1 MNYQKQPAK
10 TYITVNKLINGLR
23 NNDLLNDII
32 ELRVLFDDV
41 MEANY
46 YNKKVRNVHIL
57 AIKAMNKNK
66 IIKDIDI
73 DELFDIAKGINIW
86 LNVSTQLNNVE
97 FPLIKRLNELTID
110 VKPTSYKTPNGE
122 ITFYKINYMNK
133 PNTDK
138 NKKLMNKLNNEL
150 SIKHVER
157 FNACVSS
164 FVRNDSDFFDE

>member
-1 MNYQKQPAK
+1 MNYQQTKK
-10 TYITVNKLINGLR
+10 TFLTVNKLIDGL
-23 NNDLLNDII
+23 NDKDLLNDII
-32 ELRVLFDDV
+32 TLSVLFDDV
-41 MEANY
+41 MEAKY
-46 YNKKVRNVHIL
+46 YNKKVRNVRVL
-57 AIKAMNKNK
+57 QIKT
-66 IIKDIDI
+66 IDNNNIVKYI
-73 DELFDIAKGINIW
+73 DFNEIFNIAGSINVW
-86 LNVSTQLNNVE
+86 LNVSTQINNVNL
-97 FPLIKRLNELTID
+97 PSIKRLNELTID